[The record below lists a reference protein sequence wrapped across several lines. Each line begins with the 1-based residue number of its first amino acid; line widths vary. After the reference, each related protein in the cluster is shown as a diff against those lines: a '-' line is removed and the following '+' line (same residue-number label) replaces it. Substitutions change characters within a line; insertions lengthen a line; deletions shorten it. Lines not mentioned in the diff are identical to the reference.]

1 MRAVLIPQERTT
13 NKPHNA
19 QDALFELVRATKAK
33 IILLSYNC
41 EGFVKKEKFAKKL
54 STLGKVFVKE
64 QRYNAFRGSRN
75 LSKRALH
82 INEELYIVV
91 KS

>member
-1 MRAVLIPQERTT
+1 M
-13 NKPHNA
+13 
-19 QDALFELVRATKAK
+19 
-33 IILLSYNC
+33 
-41 EGFVKKEKFAKKL
+41 KKEKFAKKL
-54 STLGKVFVKE
+54 ATLGKVFVKE